1 LSDWLHPLQ
10 RERSILVEAVSQQ
23 SQLARFH
30 RETFL
35 DPTPFLLE
43 GERLGKRL
51 LAVQEEIEKHDID

>member
-1 LSDWLHPLQ
+1 
-10 RERSILVEAVSQQ
+10 VEAVSQQ